1 MIGPYRDVNGNP
13 SYRQEQGW
21 MASRMPVL
29 AAEPALADA
38 KHLVGCLTRLRQTV
52 RVAMS
57 ADDIIDLLRREVFTR
72 AVVAVELTLDGE
84 PVLARLSRLPMP
96 RRIVALGPAGD
107 PVSEVMALAAGAQA
121 YLARPVSVEDLARAL
136 AVPAGTRT

>member
-1 MIGPYRDVNGNP
+1 MIGPCRDMNVNP

-38 KHLVGCLTRLRQTV
+38 RHLVGCLTRLRQTV

-57 ADDIIDLLRREVFTR
+57 ADDIIDMLRREVFTR

-84 PVLARLSRLPMP
+84 PILARLARLPMP
-96 RRIVALGPAGD
+96 KRIVAVGPAGD
-107 PVSEVMALAAGAQA
+107 PTSEVLALVSGAQT

-136 AVPAGTRT
+136 AIPAGMRT